1 MKKFLIE
8 YVEVF
13 EYMALISF
21 LRKNYLYMYTI
32 SMSFEN
38 FG

>member
-1 MKKFLIE
+1 MKKFLIK
-8 YVEVF
+8 YVEAF
-13 EYMALISF
+13 EYMTLISF
-21 LRKNYLYMYTI
+21 LIKNYLYMYTI